1 MQSIIDVGEYMV
13 RCGAEV
19 ARAEDSIERMLVAY
33 GFPEFRVNVF
43 IIVSNIQVTA
53 EAPDGRIITQIRRMI
68 KSDVNFDRL
77 DYLNDL
83 CRKVCS
89 EKFEPEEI
97 QRRISEIMNRP
108 EPRLRSLISGS
119 ALVTAGF
126 CLFFGGSLRDAA
138 AAAFMGVVIMLVE
151 MIVERTESNS
161 LVVNFIVSLIAGIV
175 AILLVKAGLGVDKDT
190 IMIAG
195 IMILIPGIALTNAV
209 RDMLAGEQATGL
221 LRFTNALL
229 VSAAIAGGFALAI
242 ILLGGAL

>member
-1 MQSIIDVGEYMV
+1 
-13 RCGAEV
+13 
-19 ARAEDSIERMLVAY
+19 
-33 GFPEFRVNVF
+33 
-43 IIVSNIQVTA
+43 
-53 EAPDGRIITQIRRMI
+53 
-68 KSDVNFDRL
+68 
-77 DYLNDL
+77 
-83 CRKVCS
+83 
-89 EKFEPEEI
+89 
-97 QRRISEIMNRP
+97 MNRP

-138 AAAFMGVVIMLVE
+138 AAAVMGVVIMLVE

>member
-1 MQSIIDVGEYMV
+1 
-13 RCGAEV
+13 
-19 ARAEDSIERMLVAY
+19 
-33 GFPEFRVNVF
+33 
-43 IIVSNIQVTA
+43 
-53 EAPDGRIITQIRRMI
+53 
-68 KSDVNFDRL
+68 
-77 DYLNDL
+77 
-83 CRKVCS
+83 
-89 EKFEPEEI
+89 
-97 QRRISEIMNRP
+97 
-108 EPRLRSLISGS
+108 
-119 ALVTAGF
+119 
-126 CLFFGGSLRDAA
+126 
-138 AAAFMGVVIMLVE
+138 MGVVIMLVE

-209 RDMLAGEQATGL
+209 RDMLAEEQTTGL

>member
-1 MQSIIDVGEYMV
+1 MNTYISNYFVITHILST
-13 RCGAEV
+13 
-19 ARAEDSIERMLVAY
+19 EDRSCLILKSLNSSSGDIPRPIGVKLS
-33 GFPEFRVNVF
+33 GSFRNTDKATFF
-43 IIVSNIQVTA
+43 IC
-53 EAPDGRIITQIRRMI
+53 RI
-68 KSDVNFDRL
+68 KSKVSHRSYVNITCFISEYHTTTLGHRA
-77 DYLNDL
+77 
-83 CRKVCS
+83 CRKG
-89 EKFEPEEI
+89 K
-97 QRRISEIMNRP
+97 
-108 EPRLRSLISGS
+108 
-119 ALVTAGF
+119 F

-138 AAAFMGVVIMLVE
+138 AAAVMGVVIMLVE